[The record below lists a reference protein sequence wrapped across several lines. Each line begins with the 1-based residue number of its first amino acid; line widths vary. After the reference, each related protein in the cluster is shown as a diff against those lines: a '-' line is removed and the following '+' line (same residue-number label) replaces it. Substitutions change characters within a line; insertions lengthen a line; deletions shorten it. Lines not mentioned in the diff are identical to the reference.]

1 MTLFSLEGPAEEV
14 SIGEEEF
21 DVVKQH
27 TVWQH
32 DFHIPMIHGHS
43 PLWELKQNVLKYM
56 ISQRVFI

>member
-1 MTLFSLEGPAEEV
+1 MTLFLLEGPAEEV

-32 DFHIPMIHGHS
+32 NFHIPMIYGHS
-43 PLWELKQNVLKYM
+43 PLLRAQTECFKV
-56 ISQRVFI
+56 

>member
-1 MTLFSLEGPAEEV
+1 MTLFLLEGPAEEV

-32 DFHIPMIHGHS
+32 NFHIPMIHGHS
-43 PLWELKQNVLKYM
+43 PLLRAQTECFKV
-56 ISQRVFI
+56 